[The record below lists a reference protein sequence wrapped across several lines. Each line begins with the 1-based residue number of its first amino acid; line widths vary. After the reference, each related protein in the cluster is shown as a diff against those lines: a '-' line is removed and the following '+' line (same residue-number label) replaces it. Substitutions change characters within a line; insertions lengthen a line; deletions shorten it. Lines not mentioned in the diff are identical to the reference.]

1 MEKYNKISSRM
12 YKHIVKQKVQ
22 QKMQQK
28 VQQKVHNNYVPL
40 LIKRFVFT
48 KLVESQV
55 SGITLL
61 CSFVQCC
68 EFRCAFSFENKEE

>member
-40 LIKRFVFT
+40 LIKRFCVY
-48 KLVESQV
+48 QV
-55 SGITLL
+55 SGI
-61 CSFVQCC
+61 SSQWNNFVVQ
-68 EFRCAFSFENKEE
+68 FCAVL